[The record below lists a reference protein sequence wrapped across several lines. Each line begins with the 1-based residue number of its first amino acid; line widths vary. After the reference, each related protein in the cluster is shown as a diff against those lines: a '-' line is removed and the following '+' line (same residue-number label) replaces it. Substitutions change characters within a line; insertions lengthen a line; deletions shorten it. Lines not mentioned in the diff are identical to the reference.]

1 MFKKSIYT
9 NSFAR
14 VYLLGALGTIIEWY
28 DFAIYGYLASVFSH
42 IFFINRND
50 RWLSLILIYSVFFI
64 SYLARPIGALIYGYI
79 GDYFGRR
86 QALILS
92 TMMMSFSMLII
103 ACLPTYD
110 KVGSM
115 AAVFLG
121 IFRIIQGISAGGE
134 TTGAFVYVLESVNK
148 KRHGLY
154 GGAIWAMVV
163 AGILLSS
170 AIVTALTH
178 LLSHSALIAWGWRIA
193 YFIGFILG
201 VIIFFLRVF
210 MPESTDFAQA
220 RQQSPIKKETA
231 TSPLIDALLYHKR
244 VVVLIALL
252 SALPAAEVY
261 FTFFYFPQFSHQ
273 YLHQTLL
280 SSLNSNTTMLLIMMI
295 AVVAFGYL
303 SDFVDRKWI
312 IAASAICLILF
323 SYPIMRMALMTSW
336 IIVMLAQLFLTF
348 MAAASEGP
356 FPAIMIGLTP
366 LPV

>member
-1 MFKKSIYT
+1 MFKKSVYT

-14 VYLLGALGTIIEWY
+14 IYLLGTLGTIIEWY
-28 DFAIYGYLASVFSH
+28 DFAIYGYLANIFSH
-42 IFFINRND
+42 IFFINKN
-50 RWLSLILIYSVFFI
+50 RWLSLIIIYSVFFI
-64 SYLARPIGALIYGYI
+64 SYLVRPIGALIYGYI
-79 GDYFGRR
+79 GDYLGRR

-110 KVGSM
+110 KIGSA

-148 KRHGLY
+148 KQHGFY

-170 AIVTALTH
+170 VVVTALTH
-178 LLSHSALIAWGWRIA
+178 LISHSALLTWGWRIA
-193 YFIGFILG
+193 YLIGFILG

-210 MPESTDFAQA
+210 MPESTAFEKA
-220 RQQSPIKKETA
+220 RQQSAVTNETA
-231 TSPLIDALLYHKR
+231 VSPLKDALLYHKR
-244 VVVLIALL
+244 AVLLIALL

-280 SSLNSNTTMLLIMMI
+280 KSLNSNTLMLLIMMI
-295 AVVAFGYL
+295 AVIAFGYL
-303 SDFVDRKWI
+303 SGIVKSEVRQSHSIF
-312 IAASAICLILF
+312 L
-323 SYPIMRMALMTSW
+323 RMFFEN
-336 IIVMLAQLFLTF
+336 IQ
-348 MAAASEGP
+348 
-356 FPAIMIGLTP
+356 
-366 LPV
+366 PVTRHYGAPWGAY